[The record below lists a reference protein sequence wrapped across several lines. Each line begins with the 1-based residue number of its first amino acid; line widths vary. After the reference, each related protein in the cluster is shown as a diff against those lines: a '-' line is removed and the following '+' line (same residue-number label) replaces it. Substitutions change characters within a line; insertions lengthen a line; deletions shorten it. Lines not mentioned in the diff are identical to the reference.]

1 MMTELDETRIAELL
15 AALPA
20 VPEAWLT
27 AAKELPFAL
36 PALDD
41 LIAQAELDVAFR
53 DAVLADLE
61 KALADAGQTP
71 TPVLV
76 AELRRRLDS
85 AR

>member
-27 AAKELPFAL
+27 AAKELPFAR

>member
-20 VPEAWLT
+20 VPEAWLA
-27 AAKELPFAL
+27 AAKELPFAR

-41 LIAQAELDVAFR
+41 LVAQAELDVAFR

-61 KALADAGQTP
+61 KALADAGQEP
-71 TPVLV
+71 TPMLV
-76 AELRRRLDS
+76 AELRRRLS
-85 AR
+85 FEQ

>member
-1 MMTELDETRIAELL
+1 MTELDETRIAELL

-27 AAKELPFAL
+27 AAKELPYAR

-61 KALADAGQTP
+61 KALADAGQEP
-71 TPVLV
+71 TPMLV
-76 AELRRRLDS
+76 AELRRRLS
-85 AR
+85 SEQ

>member
-27 AAKELPFAL
+27 AAKELPFAR

-85 AR
+85 TR

>member
-27 AAKELPFAL
+27 AAKELPFAR

-61 KALADAGQTP
+61 KAIADAGQTP

>member
-1 MMTELDETRIAELL
+1 
-15 AALPA
+15 

-27 AAKELPFAL
+27 AAKELPFAR

-61 KALADAGQTP
+61 KAIADAGQTP

>member
-20 VPEAWLT
+20 VPEAWLI
-27 AAKELPFAL
+27 AAKELPFAR

-85 AR
+85 TR